1 MGRYSK
7 HQRQAKDEL
16 KGPSPMWRGLG
27 CVLMVLILVMSYA
40 GAFELVKAN
49 AQQGWVQVPHE
60 IRGSLPKV
68 SIDKQPVLYVELIV
82 AFVLAVF
89 GFGLFILVY
98 SFIYRLGS
106 PKSKEASADDW
117 F

>member
-7 HQRQAKDEL
+7 HQMQSKEEL
-16 KGPSPMWRGLG
+16 KGPPPMWRGIG

-40 GAFELVKAN
+40 GAFELVRAN
-49 AQQGWVQVPHE
+49 AKHGWIQVPYE

-68 SIDKQPVLYVELIV
+68 SIAGQPVLYVELVV
-82 AFVLAVF
+82 AFLLAVF

-106 PKSKEASADDW
+106 PKRKGVSADDW
-117 F
+117 Y